1 MTVVANPTG
10 QMIALPACGW
20 AVAGQAPVQPT
31 QQPTQQPTERCGR
44 AAAEGRG
51 TKKRGEMQALKALSP
66 CLT

>member
-20 AVAGQAPVQPT
+20 AVAGQAPV
-31 QQPTQQPTERCGR
+31 QPTQQPTERCGR